1 MIVSLFSVDSGVRFV
16 TDMATVVI
24 LENDLNFVG
33 DTPHAVG
40 DEVTVMFN
48 ANSAVMSASCDY
60 TRLSPMDC
68 ECC

>member
-1 MIVSLFSVDSGVRFV
+1 M
-16 TDMATVVI
+16 TDTATVVI
-24 LENDLNFVG
+24 LENDLSFVG

-60 TRLSPMDC
+60 TGLSSVDC
-68 ECC
+68 EFVA